1 MADPIKI
8 CFSRLLLITMIWR
21 PFRARRPG
29 GRFPGFQPWETSNKA
44 VRPERARDGVGEMP
58 FECYGKGIGHFL
70 GRRYNLPL
78 ANNGHRH
85 KVERWRG
92 THRNMFFASVTY
104 NNDLAPFQGALAG
117 WAVPRVETLG

>member
-1 MADPIKI
+1 VA
-8 CFSRLLLITMIWR
+8 C
-21 PFRARRPG
+21 PG
-29 GRFPGFQPWETSNKA
+29 GAEEFSPGFQPWETSIKA

-78 ANNGHRH
+78 ANNAHRH
-85 KVERWRG
+85 KVDDG
-92 THRNMFFASVTY
+92 GPYRNMFFESVTY
-104 NNDLAPFQGALAG
+104 NNDLAPFQGASAG